1 MRPKVKGMVDNE
13 IAKHKN
19 NFPLLRCTVGTF
31 YLIFWEK
38 HQRNLYSTERW
49 NAATVQRSISATD
62 LAAFGDGGGGGG
74 RTGSVPL
81 WRQQTETAGRQ
92 LPVRAA
98 LELSHLLQAGEG
110 ATSSHQRL
118 IN

>member
-1 MRPKVKGMVDNE
+1 MP
-13 IAKHKN
+13 
-19 NFPLLRCTVGTF
+19 
-31 YLIFWEK
+31 
-38 HQRNLYSTERW
+38 
-49 NAATVQRSISATD
+49 ATVQRSISATD

-98 LELSHLLQAGEG
+98 LELSHLLQAGEE